1 MGMFGS
7 EEQRLIQVL
16 DDTHDWP
23 SIYSFKFIVPS
34 HKAKELENLV
44 REAAQVETRPS
55 SSGKFLAYTFHCPM
69 GSGREVLEVYSRVK
83 SIEGL
88 LSL

>member
-1 MGMFGS
+1 M
-7 EEQRLIQVL
+7 QVL

-34 HKAKELENLV
+34 EKAKELENLIV
-44 REAAQVETRPS
+44 EASQVETRPS

-69 GSGREVLEVYSRVK
+69 GSGREVLEVYARVK
-83 SIEGL
+83 SIDGL

>member
-1 MGMFGS
+1 MFGN
-7 EEQRLIQVL
+7 EEQRLMQVL

-34 HKAKELENLV
+34 EKGKELENLIV
-44 REAAQVETRPS
+44 EASQVETRPS

-69 GSGREVLEVYSRVK
+69 GSGREVLEVYARVK
-83 SIEGL
+83 SIDGL

>member
-1 MGMFGS
+1 MFGN
-7 EEQRLIQVL
+7 EEQRLMQIL

-34 HKAKELENLV
+34 EKAKELENLIV
-44 REAAQVETRPS
+44 EASQVETRPS

-69 GSGREVLEVYSRVK
+69 GSGREVLEIYARVK
-83 SIEGL
+83 SIDGL